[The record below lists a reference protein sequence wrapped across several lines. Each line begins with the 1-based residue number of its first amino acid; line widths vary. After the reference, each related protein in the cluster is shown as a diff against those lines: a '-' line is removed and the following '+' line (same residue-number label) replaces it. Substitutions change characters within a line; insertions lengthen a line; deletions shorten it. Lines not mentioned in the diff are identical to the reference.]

1 MRPKTIQVTGVGTSA
16 WIPVDWYKLPI
27 NISLHA
33 TVSGTVTSTIEYTVS
48 DVYDPAVTPIA
59 FPVTGMSGLTANTAG
74 NIAFPIRAVR
84 INNTAGTGTLSLTIM
99 QSRTS

>member
-16 WIPVDWYKLPI
+16 WFPVDWYKLPV

-33 TVSGTVTSTIEYTVS
+33 TVTGTITSTIEYTIS
-48 DVYDPAVTPIA
+48 DIYDPAVTPIA
-59 FPVTGMSGLTANTAG
+59 FPVTGMSGITANTPG
-74 NIAFPIRAVR
+74 NVAFPIRAVR
-84 INNTAGTGTLSLTIM
+84 INNTAGTGTTSLTIM

>member
-16 WIPVDWYKLPI
+16 WVPVDFYKLPV

-33 TVSGTVTSTIEYTVS
+33 TVSGTATTTIEYTVS
-48 DVYDPAVTPIA
+48 DVWDPAVTPIA
-59 FPVTGMSGLTANTAG
+59 FPVTGMSAITANTAG
-74 NIAFPIRAVR
+74 NIAFPVRAVR
-84 INNTAGTGTLSLTIM
+84 INNSAGTGTFTLTIL

>member
-16 WIPVDWYKLPI
+16 WVPVDFYKLPV

-33 TVSGTVTSTIEYTVS
+33 QVTGTITGTIEYTVS
-48 DVYDPAVTPIA
+48 DVWDPAVTPVA
-59 FPVTGMSGLTANTAG
+59 FPVTGMSGISANTPG

-84 INNTAGTGTLSLTIM
+84 INNSAGTGTLALTIM

>member
-16 WIPVDWYKLPI
+16 WIPIDWYKLPI
-27 NISLHA
+27 NVSLHA

-59 FPVTGMSGLTANTAG
+59 FSVTGMSGLTANTAG

-84 INNTAGTGTLSLTIM
+84 INNTAGTGTTSLTIM

>member
-16 WIPVDWYKLPI
+16 WIPIDWYKLPI
-27 NISLHA
+27 NVSLHA
-33 TVSGTVTSTIEYTVS
+33 IVSGTVTSTIEYTVS

-59 FPVTGMSGLTANTAG
+59 FSVTGMSGLTANTAG

-84 INNTAGTGTLSLTIM
+84 INNTAGTGTTSLTIM